1 MIGIGIDSGSR
12 TTKIAVFDANR
23 DRFVFADYTDTGAVH
38 TRSAKMLYE
47 KALQALQLQPSD
59 IDSVFVTG
67 YGRKSAF
74 AGKPVSEIG
83 CHARGVRWFLPEA
96 RTIID
101 IGGQDSKAIAIDV
114 NGSVIDFAMNDRCAA
129 GTGRFLET
137 ASIILETDVENLSKL
152 ALSEKETVPVNNT
165 CVVFAESEIIGL
177 LTKGMKPGEIARGVF
192 DSIARRIRGMA
203 SGLPMTEQFV
213 FTGGTARSEGLRHYL
228 EEVFERKFITPENPV
243 MTGAYGAA
251 LLAIGDNKGM

>member
-12 TTKIAVFDANR
+12 TTKIAVFDTDAG
-23 DRFVFADYTDTGAVH
+23 RFVFEDYTDTGSVH
-38 TRSAKMLYE
+38 TRSATTLYE
-47 KALQALQLQPSD
+47 RALGSLNMRPAD
-59 IDSVFVTG
+59 IGKIFVTG

-74 AGKPVSEIG
+74 EGKPVSEIG
-83 CHARGVRWFLPEA
+83 CHARGVRWLLPEA
-96 RTIID
+96 RSIID
-101 IGGQDSKAIAIDV
+101 IGGQDSKAIALDEKG
-114 NGSVIDFAMNDRCAA
+114 NVIDFAMNDRCAA

-152 ALSEKETVPVNNT
+152 ALSEKEAVPVNNT

-177 LTKGMKPGEIARGVF
+177 LARGVKPGQIARGVF

-203 SGLPMTEQFV
+203 SGLPLSEKFV
-213 FTGGTARSEGLRHYL
+213 FTGGTARNDGLRHYL
-228 EEVFERKFITPENPV
+228 EKVFDKEFITPQNPV

-251 LLAIGDNKGM
+251 LLVTGEF

>member
-1 MIGIGIDSGSR
+1 MISIGIDSGSR
-12 TTKIAVFDANR
+12 TTKIAVFDSEASQ
-23 DRFVFADYTDTGAVH
+23 FVFEDYTDTGAVH

-47 KALQALQLQPSD
+47 KALISLSLRDTD
-59 IDSVFVTG
+59 IEKVHVTG

-74 AGKPVSEIG
+74 EGKAISEIG
-83 CHARGVRWFLPEA
+83 CHARGVRWLIPEA
-96 RTIID
+96 RGIID
-101 IGGQDSKAIAIDV
+101 IGGQDSKAIALDEFG
-114 NGSVIDFAMNDRCAA
+114 NVIDFAMNDRCAA

-152 ALSEKETVPVNNT
+152 ALSVDDSVPVNNT

-177 LTKGMKPGEIARGVF
+177 LARGVQPGEIARGVF

-203 SGLPMTEQFV
+203 SGLPMAEQFV

-228 EEVFERKFITPENPV
+228 ETVFERKFQTPENPV

-251 LLAIGDNKGM
+251 LLAIGG